1 MPLETVVERDNLP
14 LDAGELE
21 LLAGEVALGAV
32 QQLQQ
37 LAMVARHA
45 RKRQPRALPELV
57 MIDLRDRRSEPL
69 LQLRLRR
76 LDVLALALQRPRLG
90 EVELDREN
98 PHITGAHGGIE
109 PSGDQP
115 AGFGV

>member
-1 MPLETVVERDNLP
+1 MPLETVVEGDNLP

-32 QQLQQ
+32 QQTLQ
-37 LAMVARHA
+37 LAMVARDA
-45 RKRQPRALPELV
+45 RKGQPRALPELMV
-57 MIDLRDRRSEPL
+57 VDLGDRRSEPL

-90 EVELDREN
+90 EMKLDREN
-98 PHITGAHGGIE
+98 PDISGAHGGIE
-109 PSGDQP
+109 PTGDQP
-115 AGFGV
+115 AGFDV